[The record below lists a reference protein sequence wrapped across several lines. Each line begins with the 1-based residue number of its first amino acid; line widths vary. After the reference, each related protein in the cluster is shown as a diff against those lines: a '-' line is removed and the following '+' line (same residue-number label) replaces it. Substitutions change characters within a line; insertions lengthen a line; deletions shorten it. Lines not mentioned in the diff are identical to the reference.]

1 MIHHLLYPA
10 TVQGRGLHFALV
22 AYLSIS
28 IIGCTAPQKPSV
40 KPPATIARAM
50 ETRSF
55 AKDMTTVLK
64 AAINALQDMD
74 YTIDVLNS
82 DIGLITASRTSQQQ
96 KSELSVEENDAE
108 RFNDFEKACLT
119 AFGIFSLIIIMDMI
133 FGGDDDSEN
142 NNNDRSPIRLGGGG
156 NNDSGPD
163 GPRIYRYKVTINLND
178 LDADNT
184 KIRVSA
190 SGEIEQDGKILSTGG
205 IHELEFFQQ
214 FFANVNKALFLE
226 DQGQ

>member
-1 MIHHLLYPA
+1 MIHRLLYPA
-10 TVQGRGLHFALV
+10 TVQGRGLHFGLV
-22 AYLSIS
+22 VYLSIS
-28 IIGCTAPQKPSV
+28 IIGCTAPQKSV

-82 DIGLITASRTSQQQ
+82 DVGLITASRTTEQIQAALSADNDEE
-96 KSELSVEENDAE
+96 KS
-108 RFNDFEKACLT
+108 T
-119 AFGIFSLIIIMDMI
+119 FGMILLPLIAIVAVVMI
-133 FGGDDDSEN
+133 LGMAFGGDDD
-142 NNNDRSPIRLGGGG
+142 DDGDTIDLGLGGGG
-156 NNDSGPD
+156 DKDSGPD
-163 GPRIYRYKVTINLND
+163 GPRIYRYKVTVNLND
-178 LDADNT
+178 IDTNNT
-184 KIRVSA
+184 KVRVSA

>member
-1 MIHHLLYPA
+1 MIHRLLYPA
-10 TVQGRGLHFALV
+10 TVQGKVLHFALI

-28 IIGCTAPQKPSV
+28 IIGCTAPQPTV
-40 KPPATIARAM
+40 KPPTTIARAM
-50 ETRSF
+50 ETRTFS
-55 AKDMTTVLK
+55 KDMTTVLK

-82 DIGLITASRTSQQQ
+82 DVGLITASRTTEQIQAALSADNDEE
-96 KSELSVEENDAE
+96 KS
-108 RFNDFEKACLT
+108 T
-119 AFGIFSLIIIMDMI
+119 FGMILLPLIAIVAVVMI
-133 FGGDDDSEN
+133 LGMAFGGDDD
-142 NNNDRSPIRLGGGG
+142 DGDTIDLGLGGGG
-156 NNDSGPD
+156 DKDSGPD
-163 GPRIYRYKVTINLND
+163 GPRIYRYKVTGNLND
-178 LDADNT
+178 IDTNNT
-184 KIRVSA
+184 KVRVSA

>member
-1 MIHHLLYPA
+1 MIHRLLYPA
-10 TVQGRGLHFALV
+10 TVQGKVLHFALI

-28 IIGCTAPQKPSV
+28 IIGCTAPQPTV
-40 KPPATIARAM
+40 KPPTTIARAM
-50 ETRSF
+50 ETRTFS
-55 AKDMTTVLK
+55 KDMKTVLK

-74 YTIDVLNS
+74 YTINVLNS
-82 DIGLITASRTSQQQ
+82 DVGLITASRTTEQK
-96 KSELSVEENDAE
+96 KSELTTDGSGVEGFSE
-108 RFNDFEKACLT
+108 FEKACLT
-119 AFGIFSLIIIMDMI
+119 VFAIFSVAIILDMI

-184 KIRVSA
+184 KVRVSA

-205 IHELEFFQQ
+205 TVSYTHLTLPTILL
-214 FFANVNKALFLE
+214 V
-226 DQGQ
+226 

>member
-1 MIHHLLYPA
+1 MIHRLLFPA

-40 KPPATIARAM
+40 KPPTTIARAM

-96 KSELSVEENDAE
+96 KSELSIEGNDAE
-108 RFNDFEKACLT
+108 RFSEFEKACL
-119 AFGIFSLIIIMDMI
+119 AVFGLVSLVIIMDMI

-142 NNNDRSPIRLGGGG
+142 NSNDRSPFRIGGGDG
-156 NNDSGPD
+156 KDDPT

-178 LDADNT
+178 LDNENT

>member
-1 MIHHLLYPA
+1 MVHRLLYPA
-10 TVQGRGLHFALV
+10 TMQGRVLHFTLV

-40 KPPATIARAM
+40 KPPAAIARAM

-82 DIGLITASRTSQQQ
+82 DVGLITASRTSQQQ
-96 KSELSVEENDAE
+96 KSELSIEENDAE
-108 RFNDFEKACLT
+108 GFSEFEKACLT
-119 AFGIFSLIIIMDMI
+119 AFGIVSLLIIMDMI
-133 FGGDDDSEN
+133 FGGDDDSGN
-142 NNNDRSPIRLGGGG
+142 KSNDSSPIHIGGGDG
-156 NNDSGPD
+156 KEDPTGPQ
-163 GPRIYRYKVTINLND
+163 IYRYKVTINLNE

>member
-1 MIHHLLYPA
+1 MIHRLLYPA
-10 TVQGRGLHFALV
+10 TVQGKVLHFALI

-28 IIGCTAPQKPSV
+28 IIGCTAPQPTV
-40 KPPATIARAM
+40 KPPTTIARAM
-50 ETRSF
+50 ETRTFS
-55 AKDMTTVLK
+55 KDMKTVLK

-74 YTIDVLNS
+74 YTINVLNS
-82 DIGLITASRTSQQQ
+82 DVGLITASRTTEQK
-96 KSELSVEENDAE
+96 KSELSHDENEVEGLSEIQ
-108 RFNDFEKACLT
+108 KTC
-119 AFGIFSLIIIMDMI
+119 LIISGVVIVAIMLGSI
-133 FGGDDDSEN
+133 FGGDDDDSGKN
-142 NNNDRSPIRLGGGG
+142 SNDRSPIRIGGGEG
-156 NNDSGPD
+156 KDDPT

>member
-1 MIHHLLYPA
+1 MVYRLLYPA
-10 TVQGRGLHFALV
+10 TMQGRVLHFALV

-40 KPPATIARAM
+40 KPPAAIARAM

-226 DQGQ
+226 DQDQ

>member
-1 MIHHLLYPA
+1 MIHRLLYPA
-10 TVQGRGLHFALV
+10 TVQGKVLHFALI

-28 IIGCTAPQKPSV
+28 IIGCTAPQPTV
-40 KPPATIARAM
+40 KPPTTIARAM
-50 ETRSF
+50 ETRTFS
-55 AKDMTTVLK
+55 KDMKTVLK

-82 DIGLITASRTSQQQ
+82 DVGLITASRTTEQIQAALSADNDEE
-96 KSELSVEENDAE
+96 KS
-108 RFNDFEKACLT
+108 T
-119 AFGIFSLIIIMDMI
+119 FGMILLPLIAIVAVVMI
-133 FGGDDDSEN
+133 LGMAFGGDDD
-142 NNNDRSPIRLGGGG
+142 DGDTIDLGLGGGDK
-156 NNDSGPD
+156 DSGPD
-163 GPRIYRYKVTINLND
+163 GPRIYRYKVTVNLND
-178 LDADNT
+178 IDTNNT
-184 KIRVSA
+184 KVRVSA

>member
-1 MIHHLLYPA
+1 
-10 TVQGRGLHFALV
+10 
-22 AYLSIS
+22 
-28 IIGCTAPQKPSV
+28 
-40 KPPATIARAM
+40 M

-82 DIGLITASRTSQQQ
+82 DVGLITASRTSQQQ
-96 KSELSVEENDAE
+96 KTGLSVEENDTE
-108 RFNDFEKACLT
+108 GFSESEKACL
-119 AFGIFSLIIIMDMI
+119 ALFGLVSLVIIMDMI
-133 FGGDDDSEN
+133 FGGDDDSGN
-142 NNNDRSPIRLGGGG
+142 NSNGSSPIQLGGGDG
-156 NNDSGPD
+156 KDGPT

-178 LDADNT
+178 LDNENT

>member
-1 MIHHLLYPA
+1 MIHRLLYPA

-40 KPPATIARAM
+40 RPPTTVSRAM

-55 AKDMTTVLK
+55 AKDMTIVLK

-82 DIGLITASRTSQQQ
+82 DVGLITASRTSQQQ

-119 AFGIFSLIIIMDMI
+119 AFGIFSLIIIMAV
-133 FGGDDDSEN
+133 SYTHLTL
-142 NNNDRSPIRLGGGG
+142 P
-156 NNDSGPD
+156 
-163 GPRIYRYKVTINLND
+163 TICS
-178 LDADNT
+178 
-184 KIRVSA
+184 V
-190 SGEIEQDGKILSTGG
+190 
-205 IHELEFFQQ
+205 
-214 FFANVNKALFLE
+214 
-226 DQGQ
+226 

>member
-1 MIHHLLYPA
+1 MIHRLLYPA
-10 TVQGRGLHFALV
+10 TVQGKVLHFALI

-28 IIGCTAPQKPSV
+28 IIGCTAPQPTV
-40 KPPATIARAM
+40 KPPTTIARAM
-50 ETRSF
+50 ETRTFS
-55 AKDMTTVLK
+55 KDMKTVLK

-74 YTIDVLNS
+74 YTINVLNS
-82 DIGLITASRTSQQQ
+82 DVGLITASRTTEQK
-96 KSELSVEENDAE
+96 KSELSHDENEVEGLSEIQ
-108 RFNDFEKACLT
+108 KTC
-119 AFGIFSLIIIMDMI
+119 LIISGVVIVAIMLGAI
-133 FGGDDDSEN
+133 FGGDDDDSGKN
-142 NNNDRSPIRLGGGG
+142 SNDRSPIRIGGGDG
-156 NNDSGPD
+156 KDDPT

-226 DQGQ
+226 DQGL

>member
-1 MIHHLLYPA
+1 MIHRLLYPA
-10 TVQGRGLHFALV
+10 TVQGKVLHFALV

-28 IIGCTAPQKPSV
+28 IIGCTAPQPTV
-40 KPPATIARAM
+40 KPPTTIARAM
-50 ETRSF
+50 ETRTFS
-55 AKDMTTVLK
+55 KDMKTVLK

-74 YTIDVLNS
+74 YTINVLNS
-82 DIGLITASRTSQQQ
+82 DVGLITASRTTEQK
-96 KSELSVEENDAE
+96 KSELSHDENEVEGLSEIQ
-108 RFNDFEKACLT
+108 KTC
-119 AFGIFSLIIIMDMI
+119 LIISGVVIVAIMLGTI
-133 FGGDDDSEN
+133 FGGDDDDSGKN
-142 NNNDRSPIRLGGGG
+142 SNDRSPIRIGGGDG
-156 NNDSGPD
+156 KDDPT

>member
-1 MIHHLLYPA
+1 MIHCLLYPA
-10 TVQGRGLHFALV
+10 TVQGRVLHFALV

-108 RFNDFEKACLT
+108 RFSEFEKACLT
-119 AFGIFSLIIIMDMI
+119 VFGLVSLLIIMDMI
-133 FGGDDDSEN
+133 FGGDDDS
-142 NNNDRSPIRLGGGG
+142 NDRSPIRIGDGG

-178 LDADNT
+178 IDTDNT

>member
-1 MIHHLLYPA
+1 MIHRLLYPA
-10 TVQGRGLHFALV
+10 TVQGKVLHFALV
-22 AYLSIS
+22 GYLSIS
-28 IIGCTAPQKPSV
+28 IIGCTAPQPTV
-40 KPPATIARAM
+40 KPPTTIARAM
-50 ETRSF
+50 ETRTFS
-55 AKDMTTVLK
+55 KDMKTVLK

-74 YTIDVLNS
+74 YTINVLNS
-82 DIGLITASRTSQQQ
+82 DVGLIAASRTTEQK
-96 KSELSVEENDAE
+96 KSELSHDENEVEGLSEIQ
-108 RFNDFEKACLT
+108 KTC
-119 AFGIFSLIIIMDMI
+119 LIISGVVIVAIMLGAI
-133 FGGDDDSEN
+133 FGGDDDDSGKN
-142 NNNDRSPIRLGGGG
+142 SNDRSPIRIGGGDG
-156 NNDSGPD
+156 KDDPT

>member
-1 MIHHLLYPA
+1 MIHRLLYPA

-40 KPPATIARAM
+40 RPPTTVSRAM

-55 AKDMTTVLK
+55 AKDMTIVLK

-82 DIGLITASRTSQQQ
+82 DVGLITASRTSQQQ
-96 KSELSVEENDAE
+96 KSELSIEENDAE
-108 RFNDFEKACLT
+108 GFSEFEKACLT
-119 AFGIFSLIIIMDMI
+119 AFGIVSLLIIMDMI
-133 FGGDDDSEN
+133 FGGDDDSGN
-142 NNNDRSPIRLGGGG
+142 KSNDSSPIHIGGGDG
-156 NNDSGPD
+156 KENPTGPQ
-163 GPRIYRYKVTINLND
+163 IFRYKVTINLNE

-190 SGEIEQDGKILSTGG
+190 SGEIEQDGKILSTVG
-205 IHELEFFQQ
+205 IH
-214 FFANVNKALFLE
+214 
-226 DQGQ
+226 

>member
-1 MIHHLLYPA
+1 MIHRLLYPA
-10 TVQGRGLHFALV
+10 TVQGRVLHFVFV

-40 KPPATIARAM
+40 RPPTTVARAM

-82 DIGLITASRTSQQQ
+82 DVGLITASRTSQKQ
-96 KSELSVEENDAE
+96 KTELSIEENDAGGFSE
-108 RFNDFEKACLT
+108 FEKACL
-119 AFGIFSLIIIMDMI
+119 AVFGIVSLVIIMDMI
-133 FGGDDDSEN
+133 FGGDDSEN
-142 NNNDRSPIRLGGGG
+142 NSNDRTPIHIGGGDG
-156 NNDSGPD
+156 KDGPT

>member
-1 MIHHLLYPA
+1 MIHRLLYPA

-28 IIGCTAPQKPSV
+28 IIGCTAPQKSV

-82 DIGLITASRTSQQQ
+82 DVGLITASRTTEQIQAALSADNDEE
-96 KSELSVEENDAE
+96 KS
-108 RFNDFEKACLT
+108 T
-119 AFGIFSLIIIMDMI
+119 FGMILLPLIAIVAVVMI
-133 FGGDDDSEN
+133 LGMAFGGDDD
-142 NNNDRSPIRLGGGG
+142 DGDTIDLGLGGGG
-156 NNDSGPD
+156 DKDSGPD
-163 GPRIYRYKVTINLND
+163 GPRIYRYKVTVNLND
-178 LDADNT
+178 IDTNNT
-184 KIRVSA
+184 KVRVSA

-205 IHELEFFQQ
+205 IHELKFFQQ

>member
-1 MIHHLLYPA
+1 MIHRLLYPA
-10 TVQGRGLHFALV
+10 TMQGRVLHFTLV

-28 IIGCTAPQKPSV
+28 IISCTAPQKPSV
-40 KPPATIARAM
+40 RPPATVARAM
-50 ETRSF
+50 ETRNF

-96 KSELSVEENDAE
+96 KSELSIEENDAE
-108 RFNDFEKACLT
+108 GFSEFEKACLT
-119 AFGIFSLIIIMDMI
+119 AFGIVSLLIIMDMI
-133 FGGDDDSEN
+133 FGGDDDSGN
-142 NNNDRSPIRLGGGG
+142 KSNDSSPIHIGGGDG
-156 NNDSGPD
+156 KENPTGPQ
-163 GPRIYRYKVTINLND
+163 IFRYKVTINLNE

>member
-1 MIHHLLYPA
+1 MIHRLLYPA

-22 AYLSIS
+22 VYLSIS

-40 KPPATIARAM
+40 RPPTTLSRAM

-55 AKDMTTVLK
+55 AKDMTIVLK

-82 DIGLITASRTSQQQ
+82 DVGLITASRTSQQQ
-96 KSELSVEENDAE
+96 KSELSIEENDAE
-108 RFNDFEKACLT
+108 GFSEFEKACLT
-119 AFGIFSLIIIMDMI
+119 AFGIVSLLIIMDMI
-133 FGGDDDSEN
+133 FGGDDDSGN
-142 NNNDRSPIRLGGGG
+142 NSNDSSPIHIGGGDG
-156 NNDSGPD
+156 KENPTGPQ
-163 GPRIYRYKVTINLND
+163 IFRYKVTINLNE

>member
-1 MIHHLLYPA
+1 MIHRLLYPA

-40 KPPATIARAM
+40 RPPTTVSRAM

-55 AKDMTTVLK
+55 AKDMTIVLK

-82 DIGLITASRTSQQQ
+82 DVGLITASRTSQQQ
-96 KSELSVEENDAE
+96 KSELSIEENDAE
-108 RFNDFEKACLT
+108 GFSEFEKACLT
-119 AFGIFSLIIIMDMI
+119 AFGIVSLLIIMDMI
-133 FGGDDDSEN
+133 FGGDDDSGN
-142 NNNDRSPIRLGGGG
+142 KSNDSSPIHIGGGDG
-156 NNDSGPD
+156 KENPTGPQ
-163 GPRIYRYKVTINLND
+163 IFRYKVTINLNE

-205 IHELEFFQQ
+205 LHDLEFFQQ

>member
-1 MIHHLLYPA
+1 MIHRLLYPA
-10 TVQGRGLHFALV
+10 TVQGKVLHFALV

-28 IIGCTAPQKPSV
+28 IIGCTAPQPTV
-40 KPPATIARAM
+40 KPPTTIARAM
-50 ETRSF
+50 ETRTFS
-55 AKDMTTVLK
+55 KDMKTVLK

-74 YTIDVLNS
+74 YTINVLNS
-82 DIGLITASRTSQQQ
+82 DVGLITASRTTEQK
-96 KSELSVEENDAE
+96 KSELSHDENEVEGLSEIQ
-108 RFNDFEKACLT
+108 KTC
-119 AFGIFSLIIIMDMI
+119 LIISGVVIVAIMLGAI
-133 FGGDDDSEN
+133 FGGDDDDSGKN
-142 NNNDRSPIRLGGGG
+142 SNDRSPIRIGGGDG
-156 NNDSGPD
+156 KDDPT

-184 KIRVSA
+184 KVRVSA

>member
-1 MIHHLLYPA
+1 MIHRLLYPA
-10 TVQGRGLHFALV
+10 TVQGKVLHFALV

-28 IIGCTAPQKPSV
+28 IIGCTAPQPTV
-40 KPPATIARAM
+40 KPPTTIARAM
-50 ETRSF
+50 ETRTFS
-55 AKDMTTVLK
+55 KDMKTVLK

-74 YTIDVLNS
+74 YTINVLNS
-82 DIGLITASRTSQQQ
+82 DVGLITASRTTEQK
-96 KSELSVEENDAE
+96 KSELSHDENEVEGLSEIQ
-108 RFNDFEKACLT
+108 KTC
-119 AFGIFSLIIIMDMI
+119 LIISGVVIVAIMLGAI
-133 FGGDDDSEN
+133 FGGDDDDSGKN
-142 NNNDRSPIRLGGGG
+142 SNDRSPIRIGGGDG
-156 NNDSGPD
+156 KDDPT

>member
-1 MIHHLLYPA
+1 MVHRLLYPA

-28 IIGCTAPQKPSV
+28 IIGCTAPQKSV
-40 KPPATIARAM
+40 KPPAAIARAM

-108 RFNDFEKACLT
+108 RFSEFEKACLT
-119 AFGIFSLIIIMDMI
+119 VFGLVSLLIIMDMI

-142 NNNDRSPIRLGGGG
+142 NSNDGSPFRIGGGDG
-156 NNDSGPD
+156 KEGPT
-163 GPRIYRYKVTINLND
+163 GPRIFRYKVTINLND
-178 LDADNT
+178 LDDNNT

-226 DQGQ
+226 VQGQ

>member
-1 MIHHLLYPA
+1 MVHRLLYPA
-10 TVQGRGLHFALV
+10 TMQGRVLHFTLV

-28 IIGCTAPQKPSV
+28 IISCTAPQKPSV
-40 KPPATIARAM
+40 RPPATVARAM
-50 ETRSF
+50 ETRNF

-82 DIGLITASRTSQQQ
+82 DVGLITASRTTEQK
-96 KSELSVEENDAE
+96 KSELSTDGSDVE
-108 RFNDFEKACLT
+108 RFSEFEKACLT
-119 AFGIFSLIIIMDMI
+119 LLAIFSVAIILDMI

-142 NNNDRSPIRLGGGG
+142 NSNDRSPLRIGGGDG
-156 NNDSGPD
+156 KDDPT
-163 GPRIYRYKVTINLND
+163 GPRIFRYKVTINLND
-178 LDADNT
+178 LNDNNT

-226 DQGQ
+226 DQDQ

>member
-1 MIHHLLYPA
+1 MIHRLLYPA
-10 TVQGRGLHFALV
+10 TVQGKVLHFALV

-28 IIGCTAPQKPSV
+28 IIGCTAPQPTV
-40 KPPATIARAM
+40 KPPTTIARAM
-50 ETRSF
+50 ETRTFS
-55 AKDMTTVLK
+55 KDMKTVLK

-74 YTIDVLNS
+74 YTINVLNS
-82 DIGLITASRTSQQQ
+82 DVGLIAASRTTEQK
-96 KSELSVEENDAE
+96 KSELSHDENEVEGLSEIQ
-108 RFNDFEKACLT
+108 KTC
-119 AFGIFSLIIIMDMI
+119 LIISAVVIVAIMLGAI
-133 FGGDDDSEN
+133 FGGDDDDSGKN
-142 NNNDRSPIRLGGGG
+142 SNDRSPFRIGGG
-156 NNDSGPD
+156 DSKDGPT

-226 DQGQ
+226 DQGI

>member
-1 MIHHLLYPA
+1 MIHRLLYPA
-10 TVQGRGLHFALV
+10 TVQGKVLHFALI

-28 IIGCTAPQKPSV
+28 IIGCTAPQPTV
-40 KPPATIARAM
+40 KPPTTMARAM
-50 ETRSF
+50 ETRTFS
-55 AKDMTTVLK
+55 KDMKTVLK

-82 DIGLITASRTSQQQ
+82 DVGLITASRTTEQIQAALSADNDEE
-96 KSELSVEENDAE
+96 KST
-108 RFNDFEKACLT
+108 FEMILLP
-119 AFGIFSLIIIMDMI
+119 LIAIVAVVMI
-133 FGGDDDSEN
+133 LGMAFGGDDD
-142 NNNDRSPIRLGGGG
+142 DGDTIDLGLGGGG
-156 NNDSGPD
+156 DKDSGPD
-163 GPRIYRYKVTINLND
+163 GPRIYRYKVTVNLND
-178 LDADNT
+178 IDTNNT
-184 KIRVSA
+184 KVRVSA

>member
-1 MIHHLLYPA
+1 MIHRLLYPA
-10 TVQGRGLHFALV
+10 TVQGKVLHFALV

-28 IIGCTAPQKPSV
+28 IIGCTAPQPTV
-40 KPPATIARAM
+40 KPPTTIARAM
-50 ETRSF
+50 ETRTF

-108 RFNDFEKACLT
+108 RFSEFEKACLT
-119 AFGIFSLIIIMDMI
+119 VFGLVSLVIIMDMI

-142 NNNDRSPIRLGGGG
+142 NSNDRSPFRIGGGDG
-156 NNDSGPD
+156 KDDPT

-190 SGEIEQDGKILSTGG
+190 RGEIEQDGKILSTGG
-205 IHELEFFQQ
+205 IHELKFFQQ

>member
-1 MIHHLLYPA
+1 MVHRLLYPA
-10 TVQGRGLHFALV
+10 TVQGRVLHFALV

-28 IIGCTAPQKPSV
+28 IIGCTAPQKSL
-40 KPPATIARAM
+40 KPPATVARAM

-82 DIGLITASRTSQQQ
+82 DVGLITASRTSQKQ
-96 KSELSVEENDAE
+96 KTELSIEENDVE
-108 RFNDFEKACLT
+108 GFSEFEKACL
-119 AFGIFSLIIIMDMI
+119 AVFGIVSLVIIMDMI
-133 FGGDDDSEN
+133 FGGDDDSGKN
-142 NNNDRSPIRLGGGG
+142 SNDRSPIRIGGG
-156 NNDSGPD
+156 DSKDGPT

-178 LDADNT
+178 IDTDNT

-226 DQGQ
+226 DQGI

>member
-1 MIHHLLYPA
+1 MIHRLLFPA

-40 KPPATIARAM
+40 KPPTTIARAM

-82 DIGLITASRTSQQQ
+82 DVGLITASRTTEQ
-96 KSELSVEENDAE
+96 KQSKLTTDGSGVEGYSE
-108 RFNDFEKACLT
+108 FEKACLT
-119 AFGIFSLIIIMDMI
+119 VFGLLSLVIIMDMI
-133 FGGDDDSEN
+133 FGGDDGSGNDS
-142 NNNDRSPIRLGGGG
+142 NDSSPIQIGGGG
-156 NNDSGPD
+156 GKDDPT
-163 GPRIYRYKVTINLND
+163 GPRIYHYKVTINLN
-178 LDADNT
+178 
-184 KIRVSA
+184 
-190 SGEIEQDGKILSTGG
+190 
-205 IHELEFFQQ
+205 
-214 FFANVNKALFLE
+214 
-226 DQGQ
+226 

>member
-1 MIHHLLYPA
+1 MIHRLLYPA

-22 AYLSIS
+22 VYLSIS

-40 KPPATIARAM
+40 RPPTTVSRAM

-55 AKDMTTVLK
+55 AKDMTIVLK

-82 DIGLITASRTSQQQ
+82 DVGLITASRTSQQQ
-96 KSELSVEENDAE
+96 KSELSIEENDAE
-108 RFNDFEKACLT
+108 GFSEFEKACLT
-119 AFGIFSLIIIMDMI
+119 AFGIVSLLIIMDMI
-133 FGGDDDSEN
+133 FGGDDDSGN
-142 NNNDRSPIRLGGGG
+142 KSNDSSPIHIGGGDG
-156 NNDSGPD
+156 KENPTGPQ
-163 GPRIYRYKVTINLND
+163 IFRYKVTINLNE

-190 SGEIEQDGKILSTGG
+190 SGEIEQDGKLLSTGG